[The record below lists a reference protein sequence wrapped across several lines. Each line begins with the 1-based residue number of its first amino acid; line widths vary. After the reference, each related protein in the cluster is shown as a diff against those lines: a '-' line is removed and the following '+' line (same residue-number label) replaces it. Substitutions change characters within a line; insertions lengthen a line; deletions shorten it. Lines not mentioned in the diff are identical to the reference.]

1 MAKAKAER
9 TRKREAEASPYART
23 AAGFPTG
30 SSSANQTAGIAAATD
45 ELGMDAALE
54 PVLPEAAATMRR
66 QLFVARREERRVA
79 GDGLCF
85 YAALKT
91 MLETE
96 VAGGSAMFDS
106 PRSLRAA
113 ILGVFDDDAMLDL
126 PWTDDAA
133 RECTVR
139 DCLESFAT
147 ARGLQEEKV
156 SRCQWGEGW
165 GGVRSGVG

>member
-1 MAKAKAER
+1 MEIVNPGTRVGAFAKSAEGFEGKTMARSAAGKARRAAGNAEAKAKAKAER

-30 SSSANQTAGIAAATD
+30 SSSANQTAGIGAATD

-66 QLFVARREERRVA
+66 QLFVARREERRVE
-79 GDGLCF
+79 GGGLCF
-85 YAALKT
+85 YAAVKT

-106 PRSLRAA
+106 PR
-113 ILGVFDDDAMLDL
+113 G
-126 PWTDDAA
+126 P
-133 RECTVR
+133 
-139 DCLESFAT
+139 
-147 ARGLQEEKV
+147 
-156 SRCQWGEGW
+156 
-165 GGVRSGVG
+165 